1 MVHAKKMGSARAFA
15 ARSVAAALLLA
26 VAAGATVAVA
36 PARAG
41 SLLAVRADPAV
52 VRPGEALTLHG
63 RSGESR
69 DGYRYHRATVAV
81 MRPGVDCPAVV
92 PDVTR
97 DPAVIGSYTGWTI
110 GSEDQPSPARTTLTR
125 PSAVGVARICTYL
138 VVSTPGA
145 SGGDAV
151 PGPQTSVRVA
161 ADPRGWSMVVAVI
174 SPELRVRNGSTVAR
188 VTCSAAHHQRCG
200 GPLRLR
206 YRGRTIA
213 SGPVAVAPGRD
224 RDVRL
229 RLNPAGRR
237 AVARGRSLRVV
248 VELRPARGVVVKR
261 HLTLRR

>member
-1 MVHAKKMGSARAFA
+1 MRAIRERRTA
-15 ARSVAAALLLA
+15 PALLLA
-26 VAAGATVAVA
+26 IAVAAAVPVD

-41 SLLAVRADPAV
+41 SLLSVRADPGV
-52 VRPGEALTLHG
+52 VRPGEPLTLYG

-81 MRPGVDCPAVV
+81 MRPGEDCPAAV
-92 PDVTR
+92 PDVSR
-97 DPAVIGSYTGWTI
+97 DPAVIGGYAGWSI
-110 GSEDQPSPARTTLTR
+110 GTEDQPAPARTTLTR
-125 PSAVGVARICTYL
+125 PSAVGTARICTYL

-188 VTCSAAHHQRCG
+188 VTCSSAHHQRCG
-200 GPLRLR
+200 GSLRLR
-206 YRGRTIA
+206 HRGRVIA
-213 SGPVAVAPGRD
+213 SGGVAVAPGRD

-229 RLNPAGRR
+229 RLNAAGRR

-248 VELRPARGVVVKR
+248 VELRPARGIVIKR
-261 HLTLRR
+261 SLTLRR